1 VERGRGL
8 RQVSGQPPDG
18 QAPDSPGPP
27 FTRGSLQPAVPVSKR
42 SAFTRLGEALARY
55 HRLVVAIWVVVV
67 VGSAVL
73 VPRFQSSVT
82 GPPLDVLAS
91 DSYRAQE
98 VLATRFDQPFAE
110 QDLIVFESES
120 LVASDLAFQAVIGTA
135 LDRVEELPGVVSV
148 ISPFDPRAEGLVA
161 EEGHVATAVV
171 GLSGSNADRQ
181 ALAPRLTRAAEQ
193 AATDEVRVYVTGR
206 SPLIAELV
214 AQQEEDLSRAER
226 LGLPLALLILLIS
239 SGAVVAA
246 GLPLVLAM
254 SGLIVTFGAL
264 GAASTFTEFNLFV
277 PNIASMIGLGVG
289 IDYALFIVNRFREE
303 LVRGADP
310 RLAVTTTTATA
321 GRTVFFSALT
331 VLLSLAGLLLVE
343 ARIFRELAL
352 GAMTA
357 VAIMALGALTLVPAL
372 LTWLGPRVN
381 ALRLPGRSQQSVSF
395 GGDRFWSRWARMIMR
410 QPGIWATVAI
420 VILLALAAPVARLN
434 LALDTGTSDIGQQ
447 SAGLGR
453 EILEREF
460 NEGRISPLQVVY
472 VSKDGPLDEADLDAI
487 ARLSELLSNDY
498 AAVEV
503 TSVTTLLDRFVGDH
517 SAESLKLAAGFPQVV
532 EASGDVINLARGGD
546 VAVIRA
552 VPRWS
557 PDSPGPLQLVTRVR
571 DVMVPNV
578 LETQHVYAE
587 VVVGGLSAQIVD
599 ITAESLRKLPVVV
612 GLVVVLSFVLLALV
626 FRSIAIPIKAILMNV
641 LGITAAYGLLVVVF
655 QEGAGARLFDFR
667 VTGTTQVYLPLLTFA
682 VLFGLSMDYEVFLL
696 GRVKEEWE
704 RTGDNQTAVERGLQR
719 TGAVITAAAA
729 IMVSVF
735 AAFTFARLTEVKTLG
750 FSLAAAVLIDAT
762 LIRIILVPAAM
773 QLLGRWNWWFP
784 PWLDRRLPR
793 FDLSE

>member
-1 VERGRGL
+1 M
-8 RQVSGQPPDG
+8 
-18 QAPDSPGPP
+18 
-27 FTRGSLQPAVPVSKR
+27 
-42 SAFTRLGEALARY
+42 ARY
-55 HRLVVAIWVVVV
+55 HRLVVAVWIVVV
-67 VGSAVL
+67 VGSAIL

-98 VLATRFDQPFAE
+98 ILATRFDQPFAE

-120 LVASDLAFQAVIGTA
+120 LVATDLAFQAVIGTA
-135 LDRVEELPGVVSV
+135 LDRVEQLPGVVSV

-171 GLSGSNADRQ
+171 GLSGSNAERQ
-181 ALAPRLTRAAEQ
+181 ALAPRLTQEAAS

-214 AQQEEDLSRAER
+214 AQQEAGSLAGGAAGTASRAPDPLDR
-226 LGLPLALLILLIS
+226 LGRRGRGRS
-239 SGAVVAA
+239 AA
-246 GLPLVLAM
+246 GAGDVRGDRHLRRARRGVDVHRVQPVRPEHRFHDRTWRRHRLRAVHRQPFP
-254 SGLIVTFGAL
+254 G
-264 GAASTFTEFNLFV
+264 
-277 PNIASMIGLGVG
+277 GVG
-289 IDYALFIVNRFREE
+289 
-303 LVRGADP
+303 RGAADP

-321 GRTVFFSALT
+321 GRTVFFSGLT
-331 VLLSLAGLLLVE
+331 VLLSLAGLLLVD

-357 VAIMALGALTLVPAL
+357 VAVMALGALTLVPAL
-372 LTWLGPRVN
+372 LSWLGPRVN
-381 ALRLPGRSQQSVSF
+381 ALRLPGRNQQSVSF

-410 QPGIWATVAI
+410 QPRLWAAVAI
-420 VILLALAAPVARLN
+420 IILLALAAPVTRLN

-472 VSKDGPLDEADLDAI
+472 VSNDGPLDEADLDAI

-498 AAVEV
+498 AVVGV

-517 SAESLKLAAGFPQVV
+517 SAESLELAAGFPQVV
-532 EASGDVINLARGGD
+532 EASGDLINLASGGD

-578 LETQHVYAE
+578 LETQHVNAE
-587 VVVGGLSAQIVD
+587 VLVGGLSAQIVD

-655 QEGAGARLFDFR
+655 QEGAGARLFDFQ

-696 GRVKEEWE
+696 GRIKEEWE
-704 RTGDNQTAVERGLQR
+704 KTGDNQTAVERGLQR

-793 FDLSE
+793 FDLAE

>member
-1 VERGRGL
+1 M
-8 RQVSGQPPDG
+8 
-18 QAPDSPGPP
+18 
-27 FTRGSLQPAVPVSKR
+27 
-42 SAFTRLGEALARY
+42 ARY
-55 HRLVVAIWVVVV
+55 HRLVVAVWVVVV
-67 VGSAVL
+67 VGSAML

-98 VLATRFDQPFAE
+98 ILATRFDQPFAE

-120 LVASDLAFQAVIGTA
+120 LVATDLAFQAVVGTA

-148 ISPFDPRAEGLVA
+148 IGPFDPRAEVLVA

-193 AATDEVRVYVTGR
+193 AATDEVRIYVTGR

-214 AQQEEDLSRAER
+214 AQQQEDLSRAER
-226 LGLPLALLILLIS
+226 LGLPVALLILLIS

-254 SGLIVTFGAL
+254 SGVIVTFGAL

-321 GRTVFFSALT
+321 GRTIFFSGLT
-331 VLLSLAGLLLVE
+331 VLLSLAGLLLVD

-357 VAIMALGALTLVPAL
+357 VAVMALGALTLVPAL
-372 LTWLGPRVN
+372 LSWLGPRVN
-381 ALRLPGRSQQSVSF
+381 AARLPGRNQQSVSF
-395 GGDRFWSRWARMIMR
+395 GGDRFWSRWARMIMQQPR
-410 QPGIWATVAI
+410 QWATVAV
-420 VILLALAAPVARLN
+420 VILLVLAAPVTRLD
-434 LALDTGTSDIGQQ
+434 LALETGTSDIGQQ

-487 ARLSELLSNDY
+487 ARFSELLSNDY
-498 AAVEV
+498 AVVEV

-517 SAESLKLAAGFPQVV
+517 SAETLELAAGFPQVV
-532 EASGDVINLARGGD
+532 EASGDLINLARGGD

-578 LETQHVYAE
+578 LETQHVNAE

-641 LGITAAYGLLVVVF
+641 LGIAAAYGLLVVVF
-655 QEGAGARLFDFR
+655 QEGAGSRIFDFR
-667 VTGTTQVYLPLLTFA
+667 ATGTIQVYLPLLTFA

-704 RTGDNQTAVERGLQR
+704 KTGDNETAVERGLQR

-793 FDLSE
+793 FDLSEGDG

>member
-1 VERGRGL
+1 M
-8 RQVSGQPPDG
+8 
-18 QAPDSPGPP
+18 AC
-27 FTRGSLQPAVPVSKR
+27 
-42 SAFTRLGEALARY
+42 Y
-55 HRLVVAIWVVVV
+55 HRIVVAVWVAVVI
-67 VGSAVL
+67 GSAIL

-82 GPPLDVLAS
+82 GPPLDVRAS

-98 VLATRFDQPFAE
+98 ILGTRFDQPFAE

-120 LVASDLAFQAVIGTA
+120 LVATDPAFQAVIDTA

-148 ISPFDPRAEGLVA
+148 IAPIDSPAAEVLVA
-161 EEGHVATAVV
+161 EEGHVATALV

-181 ALAPRLTRAAEQ
+181 ALAPRLTQAAAS

-214 AQQEEDLSRAER
+214 AQQQEDLSRAER

-254 SGLIVTFGAL
+254 SGVIVTFGAL

-277 PNIASMIGLGVG
+277 PNIATMIGLGVG
-289 IDYALFIVNRFREE
+289 IDYALFMVNRFREE
-303 LVRGADP
+303 LARGADS

-321 GRTVFFSALT
+321 GRTVFFSGLT

-357 VAIMALGALTLVPAL
+357 VAVMALGALTLVPAL
-372 LTWLGPRVN
+372 LAWFGPRVN
-381 ALRLPGRSQQSVSF
+381 ALRLPGRNQQSVSF
-395 GGDRFWSRWARMIMR
+395 GGDRFWSRWARMIMQ
-410 QPGIWATVAI
+410 QPRLWATVAV
-420 VILLALAAPVARLN
+420 VILLVLAAPVTRLN

-460 NEGRISPLQVVY
+460 NEGRISPLQIVY
-472 VSKDGPLDEADLDAI
+472 VSRDGALNDADLDAI

-498 AAVEV
+498 AVVEV

-517 SAESLKLAAGFPQVV
+517 SAETLELAVGFPQVV
-532 EASGDVINLARGGD
+532 EASGDLINLGSGGD
-546 VAVIRA
+546 VTVIRA

-557 PDSPGPLQLVTRVR
+557 PDSPGPLQLVERIRET
-571 DVMVPNV
+571 MVPNV
-578 LETQHVYAE
+578 MAE
-587 VVVGGLSAQIVD
+587 HDPNAEMLVGGLSAQIVD

-612 GLVVVLSFVLLALV
+612 GLVVVLSFALLALV

-696 GRVKEEWE
+696 GRVREEWE
-704 RTGDNQTAVERGLQR
+704 KTGDNRTAVERGLQR

-793 FDLSE
+793 IDLAE

>member
-1 VERGRGL
+1 
-8 RQVSGQPPDG
+8 VSGQTLDG
-18 QAPDSPGPP
+18 QVPDSPLSPLTPGP
-27 FTRGSLQPAVPVSKR
+27 LQPGIPFAKR
-42 SAFTRLGEALARY
+42 SAFTRLGEAMARY
-55 HRLVVAIWVVVV
+55 HRVVVAVWVIVV
-67 VGSAVL
+67 VGSAIL

-110 QDLIVFESES
+110 QDLVVFESES
-120 LVASDLAFQAVIGTA
+120 LVATDLAFQAVVGTA

-193 AATDEVRVYVTGR
+193 AATDEVRIYVTGR

-214 AQQEEDLSRAER
+214 AQQQEDLSRAER

-310 RLAVTTTTATA
+310 RLAVTTTTTTA

-331 VLLSLAGLLLVE
+331 VLLSLAGLLLVD

-357 VAIMALGALTLVPAL
+357 VAVMALGALTLVPAL

-381 ALRLPGRSQQSVSF
+381 ALRLPGRNQQSVSF

-410 QPGIWATVAI
+410 QPGLWATVAV
-420 VILLALAAPVARLN
+420 VILLVLAAPVTRLN

-460 NEGRISPLQVVY
+460 NEGRISPVQVVY
-472 VSKDGPLDEADLDAI
+472 VSNDGPLDEADLDAI
-487 ARLSELLSNDY
+487 AHLSELIANDY

-517 SAESLKLAAGFPQVV
+517 SVETLELAAGFPQVV
-532 EASGDVINLARGGD
+532 EASGDLINLARGGD

-557 PDSPGPLQLVTRVR
+557 PDSPGPLQLVERIRATL
-571 DVMVPNV
+571 VPNV
-578 LETQHVYAE
+578 LETQHVNAE

-612 GLVVVLSFVLLALV
+612 GLVVVLSFILLALV

-641 LGITAAYGLLVVVF
+641 LGIAAAYGLLVVVF
-655 QEGAGARLFDFR
+655 QEGAGSRLFDFR
-667 VTGTTQVYLPLLTFA
+667 TTGTIQVYLPLLTFA

-704 RTGDNQTAVERGLQR
+704 RTRDNQMAVERGLQR

-773 QLLGRWNWWFP
+773 QLMGHWNWWFP

-793 FDLSE
+793 FDLEE

>member
-1 VERGRGL
+1 
-8 RQVSGQPPDG
+8 VSG
-18 QAPDSPGPP
+18 
-27 FTRGSLQPAVPVSKR
+27 
-42 SAFTRLGEALARY
+42 SAFTRLGAVVARY
-55 HRLVVAIWVVVV
+55 HRLVVAVWVVVV
-67 VGSAVL
+67 VGSAIL

-98 VLATRFDQPFAE
+98 ILGSRFDQPFAE

-120 LVASDLAFQAVIGTA
+120 LVATDLAFQAVIGTA
-135 LDRVEELPGVVSV
+135 LDRAEELPGVVSV
-148 ISPFDPRAEGLVA
+148 IGPFDPRAEGLVA
-161 EEGHVATAVV
+161 EEGHVATAVI

-181 ALAPRLTRAAEQ
+181 ALAPRLTQAASS

-214 AQQEEDLSRAER
+214 TQQEADLSRAER
-226 LGLPLALLILLIS
+226 LGLPVALLILLIS

-254 SGLIVTFGAL
+254 SGVIVTFGAL
-264 GAASTFTEFNLFV
+264 GAVSTFTEFNLFV

-303 LVRGADP
+303 LLRGAEP
-310 RLAVTTTTATA
+310 SLAVKTTTATA
-321 GRTVFFSALT
+321 GRTVFFSGLT

-352 GAMTA
+352 GAMAA
-357 VAIMALGALTLVPAL
+357 VAIMVLGALTLVPAL
-372 LTWLGPRVN
+372 LSWLGFRVN
-381 ALRLPGRSQQSVSF
+381 ALRVPGRSQQSVSF
-395 GGDRFWSRWARMIMR
+395 GGNRFWSRWARMIMR
-410 QPGIWATVAI
+410 QPWRWATVAI
-420 VILLALAAPVARLN
+420 VILLVLAAPVVRLN
-434 LALDTGTSDIGQQ
+434 LALDTGTSDIREQ

-460 NEGRISPLQVVY
+460 NEGRISPVQIVY
-472 VSKDGPLDEADLDAI
+472 VSRDGALDDVDLDAI
-487 ARLSELLSNDY
+487 ARLGELLSNDY
-498 AAVEV
+498 AVVGV
-503 TSVTTLLDRFVGDH
+503 TSVTTLLDRFAGDH
-517 SAESLKLAAGFPQVV
+517 SVETLELAAGFPQVV
-532 EASGDVINLARGGD
+532 EASGDLINLASGGD

-557 PDSPGPLQLVTRVR
+557 PDSPGPLQLVERIRET
-571 DVMVPNV
+571 MVPNV
-578 LETQHVYAE
+578 MTELEPNAE

-599 ITAESLRKLPVVV
+599 ITNESLHKLPVVI
-612 GLVVVLSFVLLALV
+612 GLVVLLSFVLLALV

-655 QEGAGARLFDFR
+655 QEGAGARLFDFP
-667 VTGTTQVYLPLLTFA
+667 VTRTTQVYLPLLTFA

-696 GRVKEEWE
+696 GRIKEEWE
-704 RTGDNQTAVERGLQR
+704 KSGDNRTAVERGLQR

-793 FDLSE
+793 IDLAE

>member
-1 VERGRGL
+1 MP
-8 RQVSGQPPDG
+8 SDG
-18 QAPDSPGPP
+18 QAP
-27 FTRGSLQPAVPVSKR
+27 TA
-42 SAFTRLGEALARY
+42 SAFTRLGEAMARY
-55 HRLVVAIWVVVV
+55 HRLVVAVWIVVVI
-67 VGSAVL
+67 GSTIL

-98 VLATRFDQPFAE
+98 ILATQFDQPFAE

-120 LVASDLAFQAVIGTA
+120 LVATDLAFQAVIGSA
-135 LDRVEELPGVVSV
+135 LDRVEVLPGVVSV
-148 ISPFDPRAEGLVA
+148 IAPFDPRAEGLVA

-181 ALAPRLTRAAEQ
+181 ALAPQLTQAAAS

-214 AQQEEDLSRAER
+214 AQQQEDLSRAER
-226 LGLPLALLILLIS
+226 LGLPIALLILLIA

-303 LVRGADP
+303 LVRGVDP
-310 RLAVTTTTATA
+310 RRAVTTTIATA

-331 VLLSLAGLLLVE
+331 VLLSLAGLLLVD

-357 VAIMALGALTLVPAL
+357 VAVMALGALTLVPAL
-372 LTWLGPRVN
+372 LSWLGARVN
-381 ALRLPGRSQQSVSF
+381 ALRLPGRNQQSVSF
-395 GGDRFWSRWARMIMR
+395 GGDRFWSQWARMIMR
-410 QPGIWATVAI
+410 RPRLWAAVAV
-420 VILLALAAPVARLN
+420 VILLVLAAPVTRLN

-472 VSKDGPLDEADLDAI
+472 VSNDGPLDEADLDAI
-487 ARLSELLSNDY
+487 ARLSELLTNDY
-498 AAVEV
+498 AVVGV

-517 SAESLKLAAGFPQVV
+517 SAESLELAAGFPQVV
-532 EASGDVINLARGGD
+532 EASGDLINLATGGD

-578 LETQHVYAE
+578 LETHHVNAE

-599 ITAESLRKLPVVV
+599 ITAESLRKLPVVI

-696 GRVKEEWE
+696 GRVKEEWDKS
-704 RTGDNQTAVERGLQR
+704 GDNQTAVERGLQR

-729 IMVSVF
+729 IMVTVF

-793 FDLSE
+793 IDLAEGDGWRGGGVAG

>member
-1 VERGRGL
+1 M
-8 RQVSGQPPDG
+8 
-18 QAPDSPGPP
+18 
-27 FTRGSLQPAVPVSKR
+27 
-42 SAFTRLGEALARY
+42 ARY
-55 HRLVVAIWVVVV
+55 HRLVVAIWIVIV
-67 VGSAVL
+67 VGSAIL

-98 VLATRFDQPFAE
+98 ILATRFDQPFAE
-110 QDLIVFESES
+110 QDLIVFESEN
-120 LVASDLAFQAVIGTA
+120 LVATDLPFQAVIGMA

-148 ISPFDPRAEGLVA
+148 IGPFDPRAEGLVA

-181 ALAPRLTRAAEQ
+181 ALAPRLTQAAAS
-193 AATDEVRVYVTGR
+193 AATDHVRVYVTGR

-214 AQQEEDLSRAER
+214 AQQEQDLSRAER
-226 LGLPLALLILLIS
+226 LGLPVALLILLIT

-254 SGLIVTFGAL
+254 SGVIVTFGVL

-310 RLAVTTTTATA
+310 RIAVTTTTATA
-321 GRTVFFSALT
+321 GRTVFFSGLT
-331 VLLSLAGLLLVE
+331 VLLSLAGLLLVD
-343 ARIFRELAL
+343 ARIYRELAL

-357 VAIMALGALTLVPAL
+357 VAVMALGALTLVPAL
-372 LTWLGPRVN
+372 LVWLGPRVN
-381 ALRLPGRSQQSVSF
+381 ALRVPGRRQQSVSF

-410 QPGIWATVAI
+410 QPRQWATVAI
-420 VILLALAAPVARLN
+420 VILLALAAPVTRLN
-434 LALDTGTSDIGQQ
+434 LTLDTGTSDIREQ

-460 NEGRISPLQVVY
+460 NEGRISPLQLVY
-472 VSKDGPLDEADLDAI
+472 VSRDGALDEADLNAV

-498 AAVEV
+498 AVVDV
-503 TSVTTLLDRFVGDH
+503 TSVTTLLDRFAGNH
-517 SAESLKLAAGFPQVV
+517 SAETLELAAGFPQVV
-532 EASGDVINLARGGD
+532 EASGDLINLASGGD

-557 PDSPGPLQLVTRVR
+557 PDSPGPLQLVERIRET
-571 DVMVPNV
+571 MVPNV
-578 LETQHVYAE
+578 MLAAEHDPHAE
-587 VVVGGLSAQIVD
+587 VLVGGLSAQIVD
-599 ITAESLRKLPVVV
+599 ITTESLHKLPVVV
-612 GLVVVLSFVLLALV
+612 GLIVMLTFVLLALV

-655 QEGAGARLFDFR
+655 QEGAGAQLFDFR

-696 GRVKEEWE
+696 GRIKEEWE
-704 RTGDNQTAVERGLQR
+704 KTGDNQTAVERGLQR

-793 FDLSE
+793 FDLAE

>member
-1 VERGRGL
+1 MP
-8 RQVSGQPPDG
+8 SDG
-18 QAPDSPGPP
+18 PGP
-27 FTRGSLQPAVPVSKR
+27 TA
-42 SAFTRLGEALARY
+42 SAFTRLGATMARY
-55 HRLVVAIWVVVV
+55 HRFVVAVWIAVV
-67 VGSAVL
+67 VGSAML

-98 VLATRFDQPFAE
+98 ILATRFDQPFAE
-110 QDLIVFESES
+110 QDLIVFESKS
-120 LVASDLAFQAVIGTA
+120 LVATDLAFQAVIGTA
-135 LDRVEELPGVVSV
+135 LDRVEELPGVVNV
-148 ISPFDPRAEGLVA
+148 IAPFDPRAEGLVA

-171 GLSGSNADRQ
+171 GLSGTNADRQ
-181 ALAPRLTRAAEQ
+181 ALAPRLTQAAAS
-193 AATDEVRVYVTGR
+193 AATDDVAVYVTGR
-206 SPLIAELV
+206 SPLITELV
-214 AQQEEDLSRAER
+214 VQQEQDLSRAER
-226 LGLPLALLILLIS
+226 LGIPVALVILLIT

-254 SGLIVTFGAL
+254 SGVIVTFGVL

-303 LVRGADP
+303 LVRGIDP
-310 RLAVTTTTATA
+310 RLAVTTTIATA
-321 GRTVFFSALT
+321 GRTVFFSGLT
-331 VLLSLAGLLLVE
+331 VVLSLAGLLLVD

-357 VAIMALGALTLVPAL
+357 VAIMVLGALTLVPAL
-372 LTWLGPRVN
+372 LSWLGSRIN
-381 ALRLPGRSQQSVSF
+381 ALRVPGRSQQSVSF
-395 GGDRFWSRWARMIMR
+395 GGDQFWSRWARMIMR
-410 QPGIWATVAI
+410 RPRQWAAVAI
-420 VILLALAAPVARLN
+420 VILLVLAAPVTRLN
-434 LALDTGTSDIGQQ
+434 LSLDTGTSDIREQ

-472 VSKDGPLDEADLDAI
+472 VSHDGPLDAVDLDAI
-487 ARLSELLSNDY
+487 ARLSELIANDY
-498 AAVEV
+498 AAVSV
-503 TSVTTLLDRFVGDH
+503 TSVTTLLDQFVGNH
-517 SAESLKLAAGFPQVV
+517 SVESLELAASFPQVV
-532 EASGDVINLARGGD
+532 EASGDLINLASGGD

-557 PDSPGPLQLVTRVR
+557 PDSPGPLQLVTRIR

-578 LETQHVYAE
+578 LETQHVNAE
-587 VVVGGLSAQIVD
+587 VRVGGLSAQIVD
-599 ITAESLRKLPVVV
+599 ITAESLHKLPLVV
-612 GLVVVLSFVLLALV
+612 GLVVALSFGLLALV

-655 QEGAGARLFDFR
+655 QEGAGARLFDFH

-696 GRVKEEWE
+696 GRVREEWVK
-704 RTGDNQTAVERGLQR
+704 TGDNEMAVERGLQR

-729 IMVSVF
+729 IMVSIF

-784 PWLDRRLPR
+784 SWLDRRLPR
-793 FDLSE
+793 FDLAE